1 MYSAD
6 ANTWK
11 VVVMHLDAEVCANQ
25 RETFK
30 THKSN
35 CVSPGKSS
43 MLLRLLWDTE
53 NLLAMAC
60 VDFCAAALG
69 SKYWLMLP
77 VMTLNPAK
85 YKTSEKNSLRRRE
98 RQRT

>member
-11 VVVMHLDAEVCANQ
+11 VVIMHLDAQVYANQ
-25 RETFK
+25 RGAFK

-43 MLLRLLWDTE
+43 MLLRLLGDTE
-53 NLLAMAC
+53 NLLALDISMC
-60 VDFCAAALG
+60 HPGVE
-69 SKYWLMLP
+69 LP
-77 VMTLNPAK
+77 VQPL
-85 YKTSEKNSLRRRE
+85 
-98 RQRT
+98 

>member
-11 VVVMHLDAEVCANQ
+11 VVIMHLDAQVYANQ
-25 RETFK
+25 RGTFK

-43 MLLRLLWDTE
+43 MLLRLLGDTE
-53 NLLAMAC
+53 NLLAKAC
-60 VDFCAAALG
+60 VDFCAAA
-69 SKYWLMLP
+69 
-77 VMTLNPAK
+77 
-85 YKTSEKNSLRRRE
+85 
-98 RQRT
+98 